1 VARCLLKEGL
11 RDYLPAEALDTLGL
25 LSSELV
31 ANAVAAS
38 PDDCVISVT
47 VPEPAVIRVSVADTG
62 PLQPE
67 QHPLTAT
74 AESGRGLQIVAG
86 LALRSGTEPATVGKT
101 VWFEVA
107 TSGVV

>member
-1 VARCLLKEGL
+1 
-11 RDYLPAEALDTLGL
+11 LDTLGL

-38 PDDCVISVT
+38 PDNCVISVT
-47 VPEPAVIRVSVADTG
+47 VPEAAVIRVSVSDTG
-62 PLQPE
+62 PWLPDP
-67 QHPLTAT
+67 HLVPAM
-74 AESGRGLQIVAG
+74 AESGRGLQLVAS
-86 LALRSGTEPATVGKT
+86 LALHWGSEPATVGKA